1 MFLSSFLR
9 LYVSRTHLNDKL
21 LLPLCYLYVLLPAP
35 KYFHSKQRQRWRR
48 RRTMIIWLSFIFL
61 IFQLS
66 SNKLRFDG
74 VNLRVSPV
82 YRFQS
87 SSCIIIVS
95 HVKQSRAKWLS
106 INTAGIPTSCI
117 KRGICLVTFFLV
129 RDKITRGIDTTY
141 WFNLICLTNVIYLII
156 ISKTVYIVCFYK
168 RKINKIIFC

>member
-1 MFLSSFLR
+1 MIIKRYNLVMFLSSFLR

-21 LLPLCYLYVLLPAP
+21 LLPLCYLYLLLPAP
-35 KYFHSKQRQRWRR
+35 KYFHSKQRQRW

-74 VNLRVSPV
+74 VNLRVSSV

-106 INTAGIPTSCI
+106 INTAGIPTS
-117 KRGICLVTFFLV
+117 
-129 RDKITRGIDTTY
+129 
-141 WFNLICLTNVIYLII
+141 
-156 ISKTVYIVCFYK
+156 YK
-168 RKINKIIFC
+168 KGDLSCYVFSCSW